1 MSIKNNKIEAT
12 SANNT
17 INNTKNTKKEN
28 KTMANTTK
36 LMNNQRQNNVLDVFN
51 EMSKR
56 SNLNMGIASIEF
68 PDGTVEKY
76 YYNGEE
82 DRQAAIDFA
91 QICLDACNSDSRKAK
106 RMMYICFM
114 LKSKGITPTEIV
126 ELNDGKEY
134 YIDHKQRILV
144 DGSGNTVVAL
154 TDEEKKQVGNSK
166 GAISLIL
173 KERAN
178 RLFEED
184 DDDYDDYDNDEDDEE
199 ECAVYHDI
207 VVELDKLDKNV
218 DNMLRKLNGIVD
230 RF

>member
-1 MSIKNNKIEAT
+1 MSKQTKNVST
-12 SANNT
+12 SAT
-17 INNTKNTKKEN
+17 MNTKTTNKKEN
-28 KTMANTTK
+28 NNMENITK
-36 LMNNQRQNNVLDVFN
+36 LASIKRNDNVIDVIN
-51 EMSKR
+51 EMNKR
-56 SNLNMGIASIEF
+56 SNISLGIASIEF

-76 YYNGEE
+76 YYNGEA
-82 DRQAAIDFA
+82 DKQAAVDFA

-106 RMMYICFM
+106 RMMYTCFM
-114 LKSKGITPTEIV
+114 LMSKGITPTEIV

-144 DGSGNTVVAL
+144 DGSGNIVVAL

-184 DDDYDDYDNDEDDEE
+184 CDDEDD
-199 ECAVYHDI
+199 DSDDFD
-207 VVELDKLDKNV
+207 EL
-218 DNMLRKLNGIVD
+218 LRRASVCFQHK
-230 RF
+230 F

>member
-1 MSIKNNKIEAT
+1 MSKQTKNVAT
-12 SANNT
+12 SAT
-17 INNTKNTKKEN
+17 LNTKNSNKKEN
-28 KTMANTTK
+28 QTMENTTK
-36 LMNNQRQNNVLDVFN
+36 LTSNKRNDSIIDVIN
-51 EMSKR
+51 EMNKR
-56 SNLNMGIASIEF
+56 SNISLGIASIEF

-82 DRQAAIDFA
+82 DRQAAVDFA
-91 QICLDACNSDSRKAK
+91 QICLDACNSDTPKAK

-114 LKSKGITPTEIV
+114 LKSKGINPTEIV

-144 DGSGNTVVAL
+144 DGSGNIIVAL
-154 TDEEKKQVGNSK
+154 TDDEKKKIGNSK

-178 RLFEED
+178 RLFED
-184 DDDYDDYDNDEDDEE
+184 DCDDYDDDEDEE
-199 ECAVYHDI
+199 EYAVYHDI
-207 VVELDKLDKNV
+207 AVELGKLDKNV
-218 DNMLRKLNGIVD
+218 DNMLRKLNGIVE

>member
-1 MSIKNNKIEAT
+1 MSNQKTNVST

-17 INNTKNTKKEN
+17 INNTKNNKKEN
-28 KTMANTTK
+28 QTMENITK
-36 LMNNQRQNNVLDVFN
+36 LTSNKRNDNVIDVFN

-56 SNLNMGIASIEF
+56 PNLNMGIASIEF

-82 DRQAAIDFA
+82 DRQAAVDFA
-91 QICLDACNSDSRKAK
+91 QICLDACNSDTPKAK

-114 LKSKGITPTEIV
+114 LKSKGINPTEIV

-144 DGSGNTVVAL
+144 DGSGNIVVAL

-178 RLFEED
+178 RLLEEEY
-184 DDDYDDYDNDEDDEE
+184 DDYDDYDEDDDPLAELDNSLSP
-199 ECAVYHDI
+199 DI
-207 VVELDKLDKNV
+207 VKQLDDL
-218 DNMLRKLNGIVD
+218 MISFPCGRKI
-230 RF
+230 R

>member
-1 MSIKNNKIEAT
+1 MSKQMNNVAT
-12 SANNT
+12 SAT
-17 INNTKNTKKEN
+17 INNTKNNKKEN
-28 KTMANTTK
+28 KTMVNTTK
-36 LMNNQRQNNVLDVFN
+36 LTSNQRNDNIIDVFE
-51 EMSKR
+51 EMNKR
-56 SNLNMGIASIEF
+56 PNLNMGIASIEF

-91 QICLDACNSDSRKAK
+91 QICLDACNSDTPKAK

-144 DGSGNTVVAL
+144 NGSGNIVVAL

-184 DDDYDDYDNDEDDEE
+184 YDDYDDDEEE
-199 ECAVYHDI
+199 ECADFYDVF
-207 VVELDKLDKNV
+207 VELDKLNKHI
-218 DNMLRKLNGIVD
+218 DNMSRKVDGIVN

>member
-1 MSIKNNKIEAT
+1 MSKQINNV
-12 SANNT
+12 ANNT
-17 INNTKNTKKEN
+17 INNTKNNIKEN
-28 KTMANTTK
+28 NNMENTTK
-36 LMNNQRQNNVLDVFN
+36 LTSNKRNDNVIDVFN

-56 SNLNMGIASIEF
+56 PNLNMGIASIEF

-82 DRQAAIDFA
+82 DRQAAVDFA
-91 QICLDACNSDSRKAK
+91 QICLDACNSDTPKAK

-114 LKSKGITPTEIV
+114 LKSKGINPTEIV

-144 DGSGNTVVAL
+144 DGSGNIVVAL

-178 RLFEED
+178 RLFED
-184 DDDYDDYDNDEDDEE
+184 DCDDYDDDEDEE
-199 ECAVYHDI
+199 EYVVYHDI
-207 VVELDKLDKNV
+207 VAELDKFDKNV
-218 DNMLRKLNGIVD
+218 DNMLRKLNGIVK

>member
-1 MSIKNNKIEAT
+1 MSNQKTNGTT
-12 SANNT
+12 SANM
-17 INNTKNTKKEN
+17 NTKTTSKKEN
-28 KTMANTTK
+28 QTMENITK
-36 LMNNQRQNNVLDVFN
+36 LVSNQRQDNVIDVIN

-56 SNLNMGIASIEF
+56 DNISLGIASIEF

-106 RMMYICFM
+106 KMMRICFM
-114 LKSKGITPTEIV
+114 LMSKGITPTEIV
-126 ELNDGKEY
+126 ELNDGNEY

-144 DGSGNTVVAL
+144 DGNGNTIVAL
-154 TDEEKKQVGNSK
+154 TDDEKKQVGGSK

-178 RLFEED
+178 RLLEEEYDED
-184 DDDYDDYDNDEDDEE
+184 DDSDDFDE
-199 ECAVYHDI
+199 
-207 VVELDKLDKNV
+207 L
-218 DNMLRKLNGIVD
+218 LRKASVC
-230 RF
+230 FQHKF

>member
-1 MSIKNNKIEAT
+1 MSKQINKIEAT

-17 INNTKNTKKEN
+17 INNTKKEN

-36 LMNNQRQNNVLDVFN
+36 LVSNQRQDNVIDVIN
-51 EMSKR
+51 EMNKR
-56 SNLNMGIASIEF
+56 SNLNLGIAEIEF
-68 PDGTVEKY
+68 PDGSIEKY

-91 QICLDACNSDSRKAK
+91 QICLDACNSDTPKAK

-114 LKSKGITPTEIV
+114 LKSKGINPTEIV

-144 DGSGNTVVAL
+144 DGSGNIVVAL
-154 TDEEKKQVGNSK
+154 TDKEKKQVGNSK
-166 GAISLIL
+166 GAIALIL

-178 RLFEED
+178 RLFED
-184 DDDYDDYDNDEDDEE
+184 DCDDYDDDEDEE
-199 ECAVYHDI
+199 EEYAVYHDI
-207 VVELDKLDKNV
+207 VAELDKLDKNV
-218 DNMLRKLNGIVD
+218 DNMLRKLNGIVE

>member
-1 MSIKNNKIEAT
+1 MSKQMNNVAT
-12 SANNT
+12 INNT
-17 INNTKNTKKEN
+17 INTNTKNSNKKGET
-28 KTMANTTK
+28 TMVNTTK
-36 LMNNQRQNNVLDVFN
+36 LMNNQRQDNVIDVFN

-56 SNLNMGIASIEF
+56 PNLNMGIASIEF

-82 DRQAAIDFA
+82 DRQAAVDFA

-144 DGSGNTVVAL
+144 DGSGNIVVAL

-184 DDDYDDYDNDEDDEE
+184 DANYDDDDESVEEDDEYDEME
-199 ECAVYHDI
+199 EMAQRLSPAARKI
-207 VVELDKLDKNV
+207 AIKEFL
-218 DNMLRKLNGIVD
+218 LRRLV
-230 RF
+230 

>member
-1 MSIKNNKIEAT
+1 MSIKNNKIEAN

-17 INNTKNTKKEN
+17 INNTKNNKKEN
-28 KTMANTTK
+28 KTMVNTTK
-36 LMNNQRQNNVLDVFN
+36 LTSKQRNDNVIDVFN

-56 SNLNMGIASIEF
+56 PNLNMGIASIEF

-82 DRQAAIDFA
+82 DRQAAVDFA
-91 QICLDACNSDSRKAK
+91 QICLDACNSDTPKAK

-114 LKSKGITPTEIV
+114 LKSKGINPTEIV

-144 DGSGNTVVAL
+144 DGSGNIVVAL

-178 RLFEED
+178 RLFED
-184 DDDYDDYDNDEDDEE
+184 DCDDYDDDEDEE
-199 ECAVYHDI
+199 EYVVYHDI
-207 VVELDKLDKNV
+207 VAELDKLDKNV
-218 DNMLRKLNGIVD
+218 DNMLRKLNGIVE

>member
-1 MSIKNNKIEAT
+1 MSKQINNV
-12 SANNT
+12 ANNTINT
-17 INNTKNTKKEN
+17 INNTKNNKKEN
-28 KTMANTTK
+28 QTMANTTK
-36 LMNNQRQNNVLDVFN
+36 LTSNQRNDNIIDVIN
-51 EMSKR
+51 EMNKR
-56 SNLNMGIASIEF
+56 SNISFGIASIEF
-68 PDGTVEKY
+68 PDGTIEKY

-82 DRQAAIDFA
+82 DRQAAVDFA

-126 ELNDGKEY
+126 ELNDGNEY

-144 DGSGNTVVAL
+144 DGSGNVVVAL
-154 TDEEKKQVGNSK
+154 TDEEKKQIGGSK

-178 RLFEED
+178 RLFEEEC
-184 DDDYDDYDNDEDDEE
+184 DDYDDDEDEEE

-207 VVELDKLDKNV
+207 VVELGKLDKNV
-218 DNMLRKLNGIVD
+218 DNMLRKLNGIVE

>member
-1 MSIKNNKIEAT
+1 MSKQMNNVST
-12 SANNT
+12 SAN
-17 INNTKNTKKEN
+17 INNTNTKNSKKEN
-28 KTMANTTK
+28 KTMVNTTK
-36 LMNNQRQNNVLDVFN
+36 LMNNQRNDNVIDVFN

-91 QICLDACNSDSRKAK
+91 QICLDACNSDTPKAK

-114 LKSKGITPTEIV
+114 LKSKGINPTEIV
-126 ELNDGKEY
+126 ELNDGNEY

-154 TDEEKKQVGNSK
+154 TNEEKKQVGNSK

-178 RLFEED
+178 RLFED
-184 DDDYDDYDNDEDDEE
+184 DCDDYDDYDNDEDDEE

>member
-1 MSIKNNKIEAT
+1 MSNKMNNVST

-28 KTMANTTK
+28 NNMENTTK
-36 LMNNQRQNNVLDVFN
+36 LTSNKRNDNVIDVFN
-51 EMSKR
+51 EMNKR

-91 QICLDACNSDSRKAK
+91 QICLDACNSDTPKAK

-114 LKSKGITPTEIV
+114 LKSKGINPTEIV

-144 DGSGNTVVAL
+144 DGSGNIVVAL

-184 DDDYDDYDNDEDDEE
+184 DDNYDDDEE
-199 ECAVYHDI
+199 EECADFYDVF
-207 VVELDKLDKNV
+207 VELDKLNKHI
-218 DNMLRKLNGIVD
+218 DNMSRKVDGIVN
-230 RF
+230 RL

>member
-1 MSIKNNKIEAT
+1 MSKQTKNVSTSANINTKNNK
-12 SANNT
+12 
-17 INNTKNTKKEN
+17 KEN
-28 KTMANTTK
+28 QTMANTTK
-36 LMNNQRQNNVLDVFN
+36 LTSNQRNDNVIDVFN

-56 SNLNMGIASIEF
+56 PNLNMGIASIEF

-82 DRQAAIDFA
+82 DRQAAVDFA
-91 QICLDACNSDSRKAK
+91 QICLDACNSDTPKAK

-184 DDDYDDYDNDEDDEE
+184 DDDYDDYGDDEE
-199 ECAVYHDI
+199 DDDVLAVFHD
-207 VVELDKLDKNV
+207 VFVELDKLNKHI
-218 DNMLRKLNGIVD
+218 DNMSQKVDGIVN

>member
-1 MSIKNNKIEAT
+1 MSNKMNNAAT
-12 SANNT
+12 INT
-17 INNTKNTKKEN
+17 INNTNTKNNKKEN
-28 KTMANTTK
+28 KTMVNTTK
-36 LMNNQRQNNVLDVFN
+36 LMNNQRNDNVIDVFN
-51 EMSKR
+51 EMNKR
-56 SNLNMGIASIEF
+56 PNLNMGIASIEF
-68 PDGTVEKY
+68 PDGSIEKY

-82 DRQAAIDFA
+82 DRQAAVDFA
-91 QICLDACNSDSRKAK
+91 QICLDACNSDTPKAK

-114 LKSKGITPTEIV
+114 LKSKGINPTEIV

-178 RLFEED
+178 RLFED
-184 DDDYDDYDNDEDDEE
+184 VYDDYDDCDDEE
-199 ECAVYHDI
+199 YADFHD
-207 VVELDKLDKNV
+207 VFVELDKLNKHI
-218 DNMLRKLNGIVD
+218 DNMSQKVD
-230 RF
+230 GMVNRL

>member
-1 MSIKNNKIEAT
+1 MSNQNKTVAT
-12 SANNT
+12 TINNT
-17 INNTKNTKKEN
+17 INNTKNNKKEN
-28 KTMANTTK
+28 NNMENITK
-36 LMNNQRQNNVLDVFN
+36 LTSNKRNDNVIDVFN

-56 SNLNMGIASIEF
+56 PNLNMGIASIEF

-82 DRQAAIDFA
+82 DRQAAVDFA
-91 QICLDACNSDSRKAK
+91 QICLDACNSDTPKAK

-114 LKSKGITPTEIV
+114 LKSKGINPTEIV

-144 DGSGNTVVAL
+144 DGSGNIVVAL

-178 RLFEED
+178 RLFED
-184 DDDYDDYDNDEDDEE
+184 DCDDYDDDEDEE
-199 ECAVYHDI
+199 EEYAVYHDI

-218 DNMLRKLNGIVD
+218 DNMLRKLNGIVE

>member
-1 MSIKNNKIEAT
+1 MSNQNKNVST
-12 SANNT
+12 SAN
-17 INNTKNTKKEN
+17 INNNKNSNKKEN
-28 KTMANTTK
+28 QTMANITK
-36 LMNNQRQNNVLDVFN
+36 LISNQRNDNIIDVFE
-51 EMSKR
+51 EMNKR

-91 QICLDACNSDSRKAK
+91 QICLDACNSDTPKAK

-114 LKSKGITPTEIV
+114 LKSKGINPTEIV
-126 ELNDGKEY
+126 ELNDGNEY

-144 DGSGNTVVAL
+144 DGGGNTVVAL
-154 TDEEKKQVGNSK
+154 TNEEKKQVGNSK

-178 RLFEED
+178 RLLEE
-184 DDDYDDYDNDEDDEE
+184 DYDDYDDDDESVEEDDEYDDME
-199 ECAVYHDI
+199 EMAQRLSPAARKI
-207 VVELDKLDKNV
+207 AIKEFL
-218 DNMLRKLNGIVD
+218 LRRLV
-230 RF
+230 

>member
-1 MSIKNNKIEAT
+1 MSIKNNKIEAN

-17 INNTKNTKKEN
+17 INNTKNNKKEN
-28 KTMANTTK
+28 KTMVNTTK
-36 LMNNQRQNNVLDVFN
+36 LTSNKRNDNVIDVFN

-56 SNLNMGIASIEF
+56 PNLNMGIASIEF

-82 DRQAAIDFA
+82 DRQAAVDFA
-91 QICLDACNSDSRKAK
+91 QICLDACNSDTPKAK

-114 LKSKGITPTEIV
+114 LKSKGINPTEIV
-126 ELNDGKEY
+126 EINDGNEY

-144 DGSGNTVVAL
+144 DGSGNIVVAL
-154 TDEEKKQVGNSK
+154 TDAEKKQVGGSK

-178 RLFEED
+178 RLLEEDCDDED
-184 DDDYDDYDNDEDDEE
+184 DDSDDFDE
-199 ECAVYHDI
+199 
-207 VVELDKLDKNV
+207 L
-218 DNMLRKLNGIVD
+218 LRKASVC
-230 RF
+230 FQHKF